1 MSFDKMIIVDNNQI
15 KGYGSKIIDH
25 FIGLSY
31 SSNRQRFFNYRSE
44 EILRDWVYSL
54 THHKSEI
61 EHFWVLMFKDN
72 EIISIG
78 QLALDKNYLGEI
90 AISVVDKFQ
99 ENGIGKITL
108 EELINLAKRHLVKTL
123 VMSCYADNSKM
134 VSLVSF
140 YGFKLSHDH
149 SEINGE
155 LDLSLEM
162 NENETKS
169 DRERSA

>member
-1 MSFDKMIIVDNNQI
+1 MSFDKMIIINNEQV
-15 KGYGSKIIDH
+15 KGYGSKFIDH

-54 THHKSEI
+54 THHKTEI
-61 EHFWVLMFKDN
+61 EHFWILMFKNN

-78 QLALDKNYLGEI
+78 QLALDKNHLGEI
-90 AISVVDKFQ
+90 AISVADKYQ
-99 ENGIGKITL
+99 DNGIGRTTL
-108 EELINLAKRHLVKTL
+108 EQLIHLAKNHLVKTL

-134 VSLVSF
+134 VSLVSSC
-140 YGFKLSHDH
+140 GFKLTHDH

-155 LDLSLEM
+155 LDLTLEIDDEKESCSEG
-162 NENETKS
+162 N
-169 DRERSA
+169 